1 MKSLLIGMVVTVP
14 FMVLLAMFTE
24 AMLIGI
30 SILLVGAL
38 FLMISFGI
46 GELFLDWQRER
57 RWR

>member
-1 MKSLLIGMVVTVP
+1 MKSLLIGMIVTVP
-14 FMVLLAMFTE
+14 FVVLLVMFTE

-30 SILLVGAL
+30 SILLFGAL

-46 GELFLDWQRER
+46 GELFLGWQRER